1 MNWLRKG
8 GTSKQ
13 KNSQRKN
20 ERFMTERN
28 SDKNLY
34 LFPLSNQQP
43 KSPPSQ
49 QVGQHQENP
58 SSIADD
64 NSFPSVSPNHT
75 QEEFSSPRRRKKK
88 EEKVTVLKAKPT
100 ANSTV
105 NKPRPTKKGKKSI
118 SNSASRPRKNHRTK
132 KVNLITQQYSPA
144 LKRLSVPA
152 LLVLR
157 LLVITIGLSAIVG
170 TVLSIANSTD
180 PPLTEE
186 ITPPAQAT
194 KAGTNPNSEQL
205 NHLSSLT
212 LGQEITSL
220 KTKLENLAT
229 QYHQLEPGIFLVE
242 LDQNGYVSLQG
253 AVPFAAASTIKIPV
267 LVALFQDID
276 AGKIH
281 LDEQLTMT
289 EDVIGS
295 GSGDMQY
302 QTPGKQ
308 FSVLETATKM
318 MIISDNT
325 ATNMLIKRMG
335 GIEAVNQR
343 FLEWGLT
350 ATAIR
355 NLLPDLEGTNTT
367 SPEDLGN
374 LLARIDRGELIS
386 LRSRDRLL
394 HIMSNVV
401 TNTLLPQGLEKEAT
415 IAHKTGDIRSV
426 LGDAG
431 IIDMPNGQRY
441 IASVLV
447 KRPDN
452 DPKAKEL
459 IQQISKTVYQHLK
472 WTKPKPFTEE
482 IISE

>member
-1 MNWLRKG
+1 
-8 GTSKQ
+8 
-13 KNSQRKN
+13 
-20 ERFMTERN
+20 MTEKS

-34 LFPLSNQQP
+34 LFPLHQQQA
-43 KSPPSQ
+43 KSDLDRI
-49 QVGQHQENP
+49 

-64 NSFPSVSPNHT
+64 NPFSSVVPNHT
-75 QEEFSSPRRRKKK
+75 NLPSPQEFSPPDRRQKR
-88 EEKVTVLKAKPT
+88 EKQVTSLKAKPT
-100 ANSTV
+100 PKSTA
-105 NKPRPTKKGKKSI
+105 NKPRSTKKGKKYA
-118 SNSASRPRKNHRTK
+118 SNPASHPRNSGRKK
-132 KVNLITQQYSPA
+132 KVSLADKKYNPA
-144 LKRLSVPA
+144 LKPLYPPLLLFLRLSVIS
-152 LLVLR
+152 V
-157 LLVITIGLSAIVG
+157 GLSVILG
-170 TVLSIANSTD
+170 TVFSIANTTHSL
-180 PPLTEE
+180 LTEE

-194 KAGTNPNSEQL
+194 QEVTNSNNEQL
-205 NHLSSLT
+205 NHFASGFI
-212 LGQEITSL
+212 LGQELTSL
-220 KTKLENLAT
+220 KIKLENLAT
-229 QYHQLEPGIFLVE
+229 QYPQLEPGIFLIE

-253 AVPFAAASTIKIPV
+253 TAPFAAASTIKIPV
-267 LVALFQDID
+267 LVAFFQDVD
-276 AGKIH
+276 AGKIR

-302 QTPGKQ
+302 QPAGKE

-318 MIISDNT
+318 MTISDNT

-335 GIEAVNQR
+335 GVDALNQR

-350 ATAIR
+350 ATVIR
-355 NLLPDLEGTNTT
+355 NLLPDLEGTNST

-374 LLARIDRGELIS
+374 LLAKIDRGELIS

-394 HIMSNVV
+394 YIMRNVV
-401 TNTLLPQGLEKEAT
+401 TNTLLPQGLEDKAT

-431 IIDMPNGQRY
+431 IIDMPSGQRY

-459 IQQISKTVYQHLK
+459 IQQISRTIYQHLK
-472 WTKPKPFTEE
+472 WTKPQPFTEN
-482 IISE
+482 IIAE

>member
-1 MNWLRKG
+1 MNWLGKG
-8 GTSKQ
+8 GTSEQ
-13 KNSQRKN
+13 KNSRQQSD
-20 ERFMTERN
+20 RFMTEKN

-34 LFPLSNQQP
+34 LFPLRKQQS
-43 KSPPSQ
+43 KSDR
-49 QVGQHQENP
+49 ENI

-64 NSFPSVSPNHT
+64 NPFPSVPPNHNPLPSP
-75 QEEFSSPRRRKKK
+75 QEFDPPDRKPKR
-88 EEKVTVLKAKPT
+88 EEKVTSLKAKSTP
-100 ANSTV
+100 NSTV
-105 NKPRPTKKGKKSI
+105 NKPRPTKKGKQST
-118 SNSASRPRKNHRTK
+118 SNPASRLRKKGRKK
-132 KVNLITQQYSPA
+132 KVSLVNQPYSPA
-144 LKRLSVPA
+144 LKRLSVP
-152 LLVLR
+152 LLLFLR
-157 LLVITIGLSAIVG
+157 LLVITVGLSAIVG

-194 KAGTNPNSEQL
+194 QAATNPNSEQF
-205 NHLSSLT
+205 NHLPSLT
-212 LGQEITSL
+212 LGQELTSL
-220 KTKLENLAT
+220 KTKLENLAA
-229 QYHQLEPGIFLVE
+229 QYPQLEPGIFLIE

-253 AVPFAAASTIKIPV
+253 TVPLAAASTIKIPV
-267 LVALFQDID
+267 LVALFQDVD
-276 AGKIH
+276 AGKIQ

-302 QTPGKQ
+302 QPPGKQ

-318 MIISDNT
+318 ITISDNT

-335 GIEAVNQR
+335 GAEAVNQR

-350 ATAIR
+350 ATVIR
-355 NLLPDLEGTNTT
+355 NLLPDLEGTNST

-374 LLARIDRGELIS
+374 LLAKIDRGQLIS

-401 TNTLLPQGLEKEAT
+401 TNTLLPQGLEDEAT
-415 IAHKTGDIRSV
+415 ISHKTGDIRSV

-431 IIDMPNGQRY
+431 IIDMPDGQRY

-472 WTKPKPFTEE
+472 WSKPKPFTEDSITE
-482 IISE
+482 